1 MVAMPDCMNYIVE
14 GTGEEDAGVRCTPG
28 NDKMFSMGRKDGREV
43 IREELSARL
52 MSM

>member
-14 GTGEEDAGVRCTPG
+14 GERGGGRVRCTPG
-28 NDKMFSMGRKDGREV
+28 NDKMFSMGREDGREV